1 MDERFIVRAI
11 DVGYGHTKYT
21 KGRDAR
27 GIICAHFPSLAPL
40 ASDRDISGGV
50 MARRDT
56 VVVEFGGARYE
67 VGNDVEL
74 ALGPAHNR
82 VLDEQFAT
90 SERYMALVQGALHYI
105 GESVI
110 DVLVAGLPVE
120 LYRENRRALEE
131 RLVGEYEINGRKIR
145 VRKSLVLPQPIGGYV
160 SYASETAERWRQMQ
174 SQMNLVIDVG
184 FCTVDWVT
192 GLGTKTSDARSG
204 SYPGGVAVVLRHVAQ
219 SIAKKLGK
227 PFSDISMLDAAL
239 RRNGHV
245 RLLARM
251 WTCVRTWMLPNQPL
265 LKRSKRS
272 RRQSAVAT
280 TFRTLLSQ
288 VVARN
293 CTVGRLS
300 EPFPITPSKWVGSQ
314 RLPMPEGFISRV
326 RNLLG
331 SAHEYQACHSY
342 QSGHRA

>member
-27 GIICAHFPSLAPL
+27 GILCAHFPSLAPL

-82 VLDEQFAT
+82 MLDEQFST

-105 GESVI
+105 SEPVI

-120 LYRENRRALEE
+120 LYRENRRTLEE
-131 RLVGEYEINGRKIR
+131 RLIGEYEINGRKVR

-160 SYASETAERWRQMQ
+160 SYASETSERWRQMQ
-174 SQMNLVIDVG
+174 SQMNLVIDIG

-239 RRNGHV
+239 RKDGHL
-245 RLLARM
+245 RLFGKDVDLRPHLDAAEPAIVEAVQAI
-251 WTCVRTWMLPNQPL
+251 TASVGSGYDIQNIIISGGGAKLY
-265 LKRSKRS
+265 
-272 RRQSAVAT
+272 RRAIERAFPDHTVE
-280 TFRTLLSQ
+280 
-288 VVARN
+288 
-293 CTVGRLS
+293 VGR
-300 EPFPITPSKWVGSQ
+300 EPAFANA
-314 RLPMPEGFISRV
+314 RGFHIAGEEFARK
-326 RNLLG
+326 R
-331 SAHEYQACHSY
+331 Q
-342 QSGHRA
+342 